1 MRKVTAVILSVILC
15 MTMLCACGRK
25 TDQNGNTLIT
35 SKWTIAEYTVNGE
48 HEDLRDDSL
57 LIKLIM
63 FKDKPRFK
71 STDGKSFEFSL
82 LQKHYSGALIKQ
94 DDGLYE
100 MSTGKGSSL
109 YARIEGNQLIIYD
122 EAGKMEMVFETS

>member
-57 LIKLIM
+57 LLKLIM

-71 STDGKSFEFSL
+71 SQDGKSFEFSL

-109 YARIEGNQLIIYD
+109 YARIEGNQLIIFD